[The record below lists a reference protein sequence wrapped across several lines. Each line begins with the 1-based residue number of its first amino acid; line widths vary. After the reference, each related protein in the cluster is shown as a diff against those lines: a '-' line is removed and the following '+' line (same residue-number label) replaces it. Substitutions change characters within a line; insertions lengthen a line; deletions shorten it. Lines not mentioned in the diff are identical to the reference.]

1 MPSSRTRRAKR
12 LMERIDSRT
21 NERRN
26 AWAEGGRPNTTERLT
41 AQLAKDHEEKRTLRR
56 EIYAANPQLE
66 GREVRRS
73 GSDRVGARFPRCRA
87 RLARQAASQESGRRP
102 ASGGSVVTISPHNGE
117 SPVEGRALAKDAGV
131 AARATD

>member
-73 GSDRVGARFPRCRA
+73 GSDRVDAR
-87 RLARQAASQESGRRP
+87 SSGLHSWRDKQP
-102 ASGGSVVTISPHNGE
+102 AK
-117 SPVEGRALAKDAGV
+117 SPVVVRRLEDRS
-131 AARATD
+131 